1 MIQMHPVPSS
11 NVLAAHL
18 DGEAVLLD
26 LSSKRYFRLN
36 ATGAAIWQ
44 GLEAGHGPEQIVDTL
59 ISQFEVEREV
69 AVEAVEDLISDLT
82 ERGLLTTDAPDDR
95 G

>member
-1 MIQMHPVPSS
+1 MKMMHLPVPSP

-26 LSSKRYFRLN
+26 LSTKRYFRLN

-44 GLEAGHGPEQIVDTL
+44 GLEAGHGRDEIAGSLVDR
-59 ISQFEVEREV
+59 FEVERDV
-69 AVEAVEDLISDLT
+69 AMQAIDDLVAELT
-82 ERGLLTTDAPDDR
+82 ERGLLESGER
-95 G
+95 E